1 MLSKRTLVAVFA
13 VLLAPI
19 VAPPLHA
26 DAAFK
31 VNGIAVTP
39 GQLAI
44 ARFKVTYDAPSL
56 IGDEAAVARKAKDR
70 ILADILLA
78 EAARESGLE
87 LSEKELKKGIVAI
100 QATLGGK
107 AAFAEQLK
115 ALGASNDELEAV
127 ARRRM
132 LAQRYIDTKIS
143 PTVSVT
149 EDQARAHYE
158 IAENQVYHAEQLRV
172 RAIFVNAPPGED
184 EKAEAK
190 ARARIEEAERRVQ
203 AGEEFAAVAR
213 DVSDDMSKAD
223 GGDFGWVAPE
233 VIPPQ
238 FLGRVWAIE
247 AGEMSGVLRGQ
258 YSFVLIQVLEKRPR
272 GPYSFDEMKSDVT
285 AQLRKAKLD
294 EAVAELVASRR
305 KNATVEGM

>member
-13 VLLAPI
+13 VLLAPM
-19 VAPPLHA
+19 VVPPLHA

-31 VNGIAVTP
+31 VDGVAVTP

-56 IGDEAAVARKAKDR
+56 IGDEAAAARKAKDR
-70 ILADILLA
+70 ILSDILLA
-78 EAARESGLE
+78 QAARESGLE
-87 LSEKELKKGIVAI
+87 LSEKEVKRGILAI

-107 AAFAEQLK
+107 AAFTDQLK

-143 PTVSVT
+143 PLVTVT

-158 IAENQVYHAEQLRV
+158 IPENQVYHGEQLRV

-190 ARARIEEAERRVQ
+190 ARARIEEAERRVL

-223 GGDFGWVAPE
+223 GGNFGWVAPE